1 MRRIRE
7 GRDRDEPLTELTWT
21 LYRGRKAD
29 VPLEQTP
36 DEKAASI
43 INAVPTS
50 SLWTKTGGVVLGTA
64 VTAAAVSTE
73 LYVRT
78 FALHGFYVRFM
89 RDNFGERL
97 FAFAE
102 SGVPLTGRG
111 GGCSG

>member
-1 MRRIRE
+1 MPWII
-7 GRDRDEPLTELTWT
+7 
-21 LYRGRKAD
+21 YKGRKAD
-29 VPLEQTP
+29 VPTEQTP

-78 FALHGFYVRFM
+78 FPLHRFYVCVM
-89 RDNFGERL
+89 CTSLGQGC

-102 SGVPLTGRG
+102 WAAQATGGG
-111 GGCSG
+111 GGCS